1 MTRCATSPAVQAGED
16 VNVRKC
22 RRCDAEMTS
31 GVAIEQTYVS
41 GSLDFPNDTHAVT
54 FSAGGPGRLIAC
66 WKCPSCGFSMTASPS
81 RDDKVPQP
89 RG

>member
-1 MTRCATSPAVQAGED
+1 M
-16 VNVRKC
+16 RKC

-41 GSLDFPNDTHAVT
+41 GSPDFPSDAHAVT

-66 WKCPSCGFSMTASPS
+66 WKCPSCGFSATTSPS
-81 RDDKVPQP
+81 RDAKVLQP
-89 RG
+89 RGGKR